1 MAAQSGL
8 GFGCCEMGLSFG
20 GDDDDLYGDSAA
32 YREFQRNK
40 YEEAARKK
48 AEREEFVASSYLR
61 KTGMRD
67 SLQLLDEYNAQNL
80 GKSELVTTSTRRG
93 AV

>member
-1 MAAQSGL
+1 MSPH
-8 GFGCCEMGLSFG
+8 LSAGRSCF
-20 GDDDDLYGDSAA
+20 LRKVA
-32 YREFQRNK
+32 
-40 YEEAARKK
+40 EEAAKEAAKK

-80 GKSELVTTSTRRG
+80 GKSELMTTSTRRG